1 MTDTDSGTGET
12 PALLRQAVALAAAG
26 AAVGAVVGAIKARRR
41 DEDFDESP
49 SPKSAATGTE
59 EPEDSAA
66 TGREEPEDSAATGRE
81 EPEDSA
87 GTGTQEP
94 EDSSDPDEDEQR
106 SATPSGRDSDGA
118 LGLAERAARQLRE
131 LTGREPD
138 SVLGLERRDGG
149 WIATVELVEVGR
161 VPSTMDV
168 LGRYEAELDES
179 GTVASYHQTGR
190 YLRGRA
196 ESPESA

>member
-1 MTDTDSGTGET
+1 MTGEDPGTGET
-12 PALLRQAVALAAAG
+12 PALLRQAIALAAAG

-41 DEDFDESP
+41 DNDSDASPSPKSAATGAEEPEDSSEAEEDESP
-49 SPKSAATGTE
+49 SPKSAAAGAE
-59 EPEDSAA
+59 EPEDSSEA
-66 TGREEPEDSAATGRE
+66 
-81 EPEDSA
+81 
-87 GTGTQEP
+87 
-94 EDSSDPDEDEQR
+94 DEDEQR
-106 SATPSGRDSDGA
+106 NATPSEREADGT

-179 GTVASYHQTGR
+179 GTVASYHQTAR